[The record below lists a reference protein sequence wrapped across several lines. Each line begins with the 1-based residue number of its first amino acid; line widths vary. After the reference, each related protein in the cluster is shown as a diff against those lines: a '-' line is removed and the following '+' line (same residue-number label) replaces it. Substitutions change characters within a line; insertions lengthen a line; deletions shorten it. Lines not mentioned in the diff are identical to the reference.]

1 VTTKDEL
8 HHLIDELGDRDL
20 ADAQRILEDIRAHGK
35 DRVARK
41 LLTAPI
47 DDEPETEEERAAVA
61 EGWDAIRRG
70 DVVSDEDLRRQLGL

>member
-61 EGWDAIRRG
+61 EAWDAIRRG